1 MFQTLMAQMSV
12 LPRIQLLGAGM
23 FIWSMI
29 CITCLVF
36 YTIFPD
42 RASLPNML
50 MGMAIGSLAMVVVV
64 RALISDTC
72 KRPSEHVQEH
82 VWASM
87 LFGSLT
93 EMAQPKFHRVEIRT
107 SETAKGVHT
116 VTNVLEEVK
125 VLWQPSGLQQTCVCC
140 LEDFK
145 APDVVSML
153 PCGHIFH
160 EGCHRDWH
168 VLKKC
173 ANACP
178 ICRDSWATV

>member
-1 MFQTLMAQMSV
+1 MNLAQMDMR
-12 LPRIQLLGAGM
+12 PRVQILGVGM
-23 FIWSMI
+23 FGWSSI

-42 RASLPNML
+42 KSSLPSML
-50 MGMAIGSLAMVVVV
+50 LAMVIGSIVMIVVARV
-64 RALISDTC
+64 LISDRCRRQT
-72 KRPSEHVQEH
+72 ELVQEH
-82 VWASM
+82 IWASM
-87 LFGSLT
+87 SFGSIE
-93 EMAQPKFHRVEIRT
+93 EMSQPKFHRVQIRT
-107 SETAKGVHT
+107 SETSKGTRSVKR
-116 VTNVLEEVK
+116 VMEEVD
-125 VLWQPSGLQQTCVCC
+125 VLWQPSSFQQTCVCC

-145 APDVVSML
+145 SQDGVSLL

-160 EGCHRDWH
+160 ESCHTDWH